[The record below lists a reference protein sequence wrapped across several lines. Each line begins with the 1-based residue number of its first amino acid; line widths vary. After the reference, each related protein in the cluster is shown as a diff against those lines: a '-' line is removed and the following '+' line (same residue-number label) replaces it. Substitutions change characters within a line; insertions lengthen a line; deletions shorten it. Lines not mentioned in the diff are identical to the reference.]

1 MPPEQI
7 PEQIPEK
14 TKVKVKVKTRVRQR
28 TSRERET
35 FIPIASPTL
44 IFFLAAGVLAALG
57 IVYVLVK
64 YLNHMGGVSDL
75 G

>member
-1 MPPEQI
+1 MPPEK
-7 PEQIPEK
+7 IPEK
-14 TKVKVKVKTRVRQR
+14 VRVKVKTRIRQR

-44 IFFLAAGVLAALG
+44 IFFLIAGALAALG
-57 IVYVLVK
+57 LIYVILK
-64 YLNHMGGVSDL
+64 YLTQMGGVSDI